1 MGDESNQNKSYS
13 QEANRASL
21 SPMPQL
27 PGKLLL
33 SIWARS
39 ARKSSIVAS
48 SHPSSGHFLCKQ
60 MLKIIKIHRYMLII
74 IYVILGH
81 KFAWKTRSLKTKLQR
96 CNNKVFKFGLT
107 RNLDQTLRRVVK
119 VWSCAIKIPCKMPN
133 SKVRTSWDFPN
144 SLSFENSNF
153 SQLNVG

>member
-48 SHPSSGHFLCKQ
+48 SQPSSGHFLCKQ
-60 MLKIIKIHRYMLII
+60 MLKIIQIHRYMLII

-81 KFAWKTRSLKTKLQR
+81 KFAWKTRSLKTKLHR
-96 CNNKVFKFGLT
+96 WCKNKVFKFGLT
-107 RNLDQTLRRVVK
+107 RNLDQTLRRIVK
-119 VWSCAIKIPCKMPN
+119 VLICAIKIPCKN
-133 SKVRTSWDFPN
+133 AKQQSVYQLGFSKLTFLWKQRFQSV
-144 SLSFENSNF
+144 
-153 SQLNVG
+153 